1 VTERGETPRFPHPA
15 RMTGPDHSGAP
26 DDLNFD
32 RAEAGSGSDTAAPN
46 QCANCGKPLGST
58 YHTANGAPICSSC
71 RGRLATATAPLRDPV
86 TLAKALVFGFGA
98 AIVGAIIYYAV
109 MRYLNLEIGLVAI
122 LTGWMVG
129 KAMSKATAGRGGR
142 LVQVSAGL
150 LTYVSVAMAYF
161 PFAIQQ
167 MGEAAETAITT
178 PPPPDTFG
186 TERLVDSA
194 TVAAMVDSMAAAA
207 AANPSAAQAD
217 PLLTEEERREAL
229 EGPRPEINPIV
240 GFVVVAGI
248 ALALPVLVILGSM
261 PGGLISAAI
270 IGFGIVQAWQLTG
283 APKLVFEGPF
293 KLAGSGGDA
302 DRDGA
307 SG

>member
-1 VTERGETPRFPHPA
+1 
-15 RMTGPDHSGAP
+15 MTGPHNSGAP

-32 RAEAGSGSDTAAPN
+32 RAEVGSGADGAAPN

-167 MGEAAETAITT
+167 MGEAAESAVTT
-178 PPPPDTFG
+178 PAPDTFG

-207 AANPSAAQAD
+207 AANPSAAEAD
-217 PLLTEEERREAL
+217 PVLTEDERRAVL

-240 GFVVVAGI
+240 GFVVVGGI

-293 KLAGSGGDA
+293 KLADGGSG